1 MGWGSSHAGKASCST
16 MWWLPLID
24 CWEAVSHA
32 IFDSLDLISN
42 DPTFSWFLIVMHA
55 SLAYHILSFCAPSSS
70 MQQLVSLSI
79 LHLKQPEFHP
89 GVASTS
95 SWSAH
100 LIPGCSNLVQNEAS
114 AMIELFSRTCSNA
127 DFWSAGLRFKL
138 RRWLR
143 KSIKVSKWR
152 WVRSE
157 HVGCRRSKYL
167 PRYAIW

>member
-1 MGWGSSHAGKASCST
+1 MGWGRSHAGKASCST

-127 DFWSAGLRFKL
+127 DFWSAGLKMALSTQWAR
-138 RRWLR
+138 
-143 KSIKVSKWR
+143 
-152 WVRSE
+152 
-157 HVGCRRSKYL
+157 GM
-167 PRYAIW
+167 